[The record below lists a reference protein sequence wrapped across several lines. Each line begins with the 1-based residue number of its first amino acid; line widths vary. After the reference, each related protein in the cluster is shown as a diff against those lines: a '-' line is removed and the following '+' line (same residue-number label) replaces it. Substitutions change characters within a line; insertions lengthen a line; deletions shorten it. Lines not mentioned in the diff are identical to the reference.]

1 MEKVKKNSGRYPW
14 KGYERMLPGMVCSGI
29 TVEEQHQL
37 ENDFYSPTGY
47 PTKSLRQSYIGY
59 CSRLLTDCGMNGA
72 TKEEL
77 KRATLFSCV
86 VLDSIKF
93 KFDIL
98 KAKDQLNITELEY
111 KYMSKEDK

>member
-1 MEKVKKNSGRYPW
+1 MAKAKK
-14 KGYERMLPGMVCSGI
+14 ERVLPTIVGSGI
-29 TVEEQHQL
+29 TAEEAYQL
-37 ENDFYSPTGY
+37 KNDFYSPTGY

-93 KFDIL
+93 KLDIL
-98 KAKDQLNITELEY
+98 KAKDQFKITELEY